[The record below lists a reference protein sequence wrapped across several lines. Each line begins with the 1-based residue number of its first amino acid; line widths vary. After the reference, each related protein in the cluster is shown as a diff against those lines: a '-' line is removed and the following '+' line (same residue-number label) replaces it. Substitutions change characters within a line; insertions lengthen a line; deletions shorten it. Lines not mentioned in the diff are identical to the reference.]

1 MLLITYSQVRMTNDL
16 STICKPIQTEVYLYI
31 TCIRIGKYNH
41 RDHVASNAFKTYEC
55 SVCLHLKG
63 RERESERGS
72 GMANSFSSLP
82 YVSIE
87 REGERERDS
96 LREGSKG

>member
-1 MLLITYSQVRMTNDL
+1 MLQRSNTLVSLRMLLITYSQVRMTNDL

-55 SVCLHLKG
+55 LFTPEWERV
-63 RERESERGS
+63 RERVMYG
-72 GMANSFSSLP
+72 
-82 YVSIE
+82 
-87 REGERERDS
+87 
-96 LREGSKG
+96 